1 VVLIS
6 LPVCS
11 IFVDIQVILVNRSMS
26 FVGRR
31 LARVRGRQDI
41 FVGLPVIGSKRT
53 FITRSREI
61 DCETDGPHVPVLL
74 NEVLEGFEP
83 LQVRS
88 FVDGTLG
95 AGGHTRAVLE
105 NHLELNRSIGFDR
118 DPSAHALA
126 ASNVMETGVIACP
139 LMQADGI
146 AAPVRGMSVDDRYLI
161 PIHGNFSEM
170 RRCLEDLHGFGW
182 IESGKV
188 DAILLDLGVSS
199 MQLDIDERGFSFMKD
214 GPLDMRM
221 DPTADLTAEV
231 AVNTWPEAKLGQI
244 IKDFGEERYWKS
256 ISRRIVD
263 SRMQKPILTT
273 MDLVN
278 VIGTPGG
285 AQNFRRSKGKQKKA
299 KHPATRVFQALRI
312 AINGELEAVSQVV
325 PDAIEMLRPGG
336 RLAVITFHSLE
347 DRIVK
352 WAFRQAAGMAP
363 SDSSLPEYCAP
374 FEQAFEAKVK
384 IITRKPICPSEE
396 EERTNVRSRSA
407 KLRII
412 EKL

>member
-1 VVLIS
+1 M
-6 LPVCS
+6 S
-11 IFVDIQVILVNRSMS
+11 I
-26 FVGRR
+26 VGWS
-31 LARVRGRQDI
+31 LARVRGGQNI
-41 FVGLPVIGSKRT
+41 FGCKVLVGLPAISTKRT
-53 FITRSREI
+53 LITRSREI
-61 DCETDGPHVPVLL
+61 DCEIDGPHVPVLL
-74 NEVLEGFEP
+74 DEVLEGFESM
-83 LQVRS
+83 QVRS

-95 AGGHTRAVLE
+95 AGGHTRTMLE
-105 NHLELNRSIGFDR
+105 NHLELSRSIGFDR

-126 ASNVMETGVIACP
+126 ASNVAETGIAACP
-139 LMQADGI
+139 LMKADGI
-146 AAPVRGMSVDDRYLI
+146 AAPEGGMPVDDRCLI

-170 RRCLEDLHGFGW
+170 RRCLEDLHKFGW
-182 IESGKV
+182 ADSEKV

-221 DPTADLTAEV
+221 DPTADLTAEI
-231 AVNTWPEAKLGQI
+231 AVNTWPEAKLGQV

-256 ISRRIVD
+256 IARRIVD

-285 AQNFRRSKGKQKKA
+285 APNFRRAKGKQKKA

-325 PDAIEMLRPGG
+325 PDAIDMLRPGG

-363 SDSSLPEYCAP
+363 SDSSLPDYCAP
-374 FEQAFEAKVK
+374 FEQAYEPKVK
-384 IITRKPICPSEE
+384 IITRKPICPSED
-396 EERTNVRSRSA
+396 EERVNVRSRSA
-407 KLRII
+407 KLRIV
-412 EKL
+412 EKM